1 MVDDALLSAGPHGD
15 GSDEVPPGNETEAEP
30 GRGVAPL
37 VVVAIAVVALA
48 IGFGLGSLRSSSDV
62 DRGASPTTSVVGA
75 PPGASTTTPAAAGT
89 SEPPATAAPA
99 DEAPSVP
106 PISAAAS
113 FDDAVPTEV
122 GGDPVEG
129 GEGWTTEGGT
139 AVPPDDPLPP
149 SAELPRAPGT
159 APTLLIRRADPVA
172 VASVRLAQPSPF
184 SGLAIGTEPDGAWE
198 LVASPDLA
206 QLRLFQLQDG
216 VPQQRAYADV
226 SVAPGIAIGLYVVDG
241 RLGVVVDGQ
250 AITLQTFFGPAAT
263 VDAAAIDR
271 SSVSLVVGGRAPR
284 FDDLAVG

>member
-139 AVPPDDPLPP
+139 AVPPAAAKSRALRYAKPFTLSEPLWYGC
-149 SAELPRAPGT
+149 SGGNAAMSRSQYSWT
-159 APTLLIRRADPVA
+159 
-172 VASVRLAQPSPF
+172 VASSP
-184 SGLAIGTEPDGAWE
+184 TNC
-198 LVASPDLA
+198 
-206 QLRLFQLQDG
+206 
-216 VPQQRAYADV
+216 AY
-226 SVAPGIAIGLYVVDG
+226 
-241 RLGVVVDGQ
+241 
-250 AITLQTFFGPAAT
+250 
-263 VDAAAIDR
+263 
-271 SSVSLVVGGRAPR
+271 
-284 FDDLAVG
+284 